1 MDIISRLTDRSEW
14 LNYLNY
20 KTEQGNLSEKDIKE
34 LSDFIDNEEYKET
47 VETIKSGKTF
57 SAPKKT
63 LVAKSNA
70 SKKRAVYTF
79 NREENYVL
87 KLITFLLRDY
97 DDYFA
102 PNLYSFRK
110 ERGVKRAT
118 NDLLKIKNLQEYY
131 VYKVDISDYF
141 NSVDIALLKPMLY
154 QVLKNDN
161 ALYRFLINLLECPY
175 TEFNGEIICENKGIM
190 AGVPISTFLANLYLS
205 QLDFYFYNRN
215 IPYMRYSDDIIVF
228 AKSIDEIEEYKR
240 VILGFLESHNLIVNH
255 DKESTSYPHE
265 EWTFLG
271 FSYNR
276 GVIDICTAS
285 FEKLKAK
292 MRRKAR
298 ALNRW
303 AEKKGVPKEY
313 AARAF
318 IKRFNAKL
326 YDNPVYSEL
335 TWTRWFFPVINT
347 DKTLKLI
354 DAYMIDCIR
363 YLATGK
369 RTKSKYDFRYEDIKR
384 LGFRSLVNEY
394 YKHKSEKENEGIS

>member
-1 MDIISRLTDRSEW
+1 MDIISRLKNQDEW
-14 LNYLNY
+14 RAYLKY
-20 KTEQGNLSEKDIKE
+20 KTEQGNINEKDIE
-34 LSDFIDNEEYKET
+34 MLFEFIESKAYLRT
-47 VETIKSGKTF
+47 VEHIQNGGIF

-63 LVAKSNA
+63 LVAKSNN

-79 NREENYVL
+79 KDDENYVL
-87 KLITFLLRDY
+87 KLITFMLRDY
-97 DDYFA
+97 DDIFA

-118 NDLLKIKNLQEYY
+118 NDLRKIRNLDEHY

-141 NSVDIALLKPMLY
+141 NSVDINLLKPQLEE
-154 QVLKNDN
+154 VFNSDK
-161 ALYRFLINLLECPY
+161 ALCTFLVSLLEYPYVQYNGELINE
-175 TEFNGEIICENKGIM
+175 TKGIM
-190 AGVPISTFLANLYLS
+190 AGVPTSTFLANLYLRE
-205 QLDFYFYNRN
+205 LDFYFYNRN

-228 AKSIDEIEEYKR
+228 AKTMEELKTSIDIIKTHLEKYHLTVNENKEGIYKP
-240 VILGFLESHNLIVNH
+240 NQ
-255 DKESTSYPHE
+255 

-276 GVIDICTAS
+276 SIIDISQSS

-292 MRRKAR
+292 MRRKTR
-298 ALNRW
+298 ALSRW
-303 AEKKGVPKEY
+303 ADKKGVPREM

-318 IKRFNAKL
+318 IKRFNSKL
-326 YDNPVYSEL
+326 YDNPIYSEL

-354 DAYMIDCIR
+354 DSYMLECIR

-369 RTKSKYDFRYEDIKR
+369 RNKSKFSFRYEDIKK

-394 YKHKSEKENEGIS
+394 YKQNDKNGTSQ